1 MEHCEDKNVTEFF
14 QILNQT
20 KIATVFQPII
30 SLQNGQVMAYEAL
43 SRITLDGCNMS
54 ISDMFDMAAHLK
66 CLWRLEKVCRSK
78 AVKNAIKKPDGVKL
92 FLNVDPN
99 VIQDPEFVSGFT
111 KEYLDKYKLRTKDI
125 VFEITE
131 RSDVENYEILQ
142 NVVHHYE
149 EQGFEIAL
157 DDVGA
162 GYSGLNRINYLNP
175 KFLKIDMELIH
186 HIYNSK
192 SKKSLVSMLV
202 KYCENMNGIL
212 IAEGIEQ
219 KEELECLIQLGVKY
233 GQGYYLGKP
242 NPDFIDLEENKIK
255 QIQTYQRQQKTAIV

>member
-142 NVVHHYE
+142 NVIHHYE

-192 SKKSLVSMLV
+192 SKKISGE
-202 KYCENMNGIL
+202 YAG
-212 IAEGIEQ
+212 
-219 KEELECLIQLGVKY
+219 
-233 GQGYYLGKP
+233 
-242 NPDFIDLEENKIK
+242 
-255 QIQTYQRQQKTAIV
+255 